1 MKNERLLMDIAAECA
16 SLSVKDS
23 YKYPGFV
30 ETFDDCFS
38 EYLDQL
44 VCGDYMTYLRAWLG
58 SQIEEGNKN
67 AIMAMKNIIRYRLGL
82 LA

>member
-58 SQIEEGNKN
+58 TEIAEGNKE
-67 AIMAMKNIIRYRLGL
+67 AIKAMKDIIKYRLDL
-82 LA
+82 LS